1 MHNKPG
7 SRNVQD
13 ILYRLVCV
21 MQNIYTFYWLF
32 YVFAND
38 AGYHPADNSDDE
50 RGQPGGEQFITDMA
64 VDGVPE
70 LELRSRILV
79 GDAGFDNQV
88 IGAEQEND
96 DSGDDKTAGKG
107 FQ

>member
-1 MHNKPG
+1 
-7 SRNVQD
+7 
-13 ILYRLVCV
+13 

-38 AGYHPADNSDDE
+38 AGYHPADDANNQG
-50 RGQPGGEQFITDMA
+50 GQSGGKQFITDMA
-64 VDGVPE
+64 VDGVLE
-70 LELRSRILV
+70 MELRSRILV
-79 GDAGFDNQV
+79 GDTGFDDQV

-107 FQ
+107 FL